1 MKKSDKS
8 TPTAKVPR
16 GRFAPRE
23 ALDTNAPEHIRDAV
37 WRLKSERIVA
47 TAVEL
52 FYSRGF
58 SNTTLDQVAE
68 QMNVTKPFI
77 YSHFKSKND
86 LLAEI
91 CSRAIRV
98 AHEALNRAVAFQ
110 GTPTEK
116 LESLVRDFMLA
127 VLNHQAHAVIYSRE
141 ETKLVAEDR
150 ESINILRREFDRR
163 FVGLL
168 EEGVATGEFVV
179 DDVPLTA
186 LAIGGIVGWSPVWY
200 RAGGRLT
207 KDEAAE
213 KVASLVLAM
222 VQAKSI
228 KRRRLRTAT

>member
-1 MKKSDKS
+1 MKKSAKL
-8 TPTAKVPR
+8 TPTTQVAK

-23 ALDTNAPEHIRDAV
+23 AVDSNEPEHIRDAV

-116 LESLVRDFMLA
+116 LENLVRDFMLA
-127 VLNHQAHAVIYSRE
+127 VLNHQPHAVIYSRE
-141 ETKLVAEDR
+141 EPQLVAQDR
-150 ESINILRREFDRR
+150 ESINVLRREFDRR
-163 FVGLL
+163 FIGLL
-168 EEGVATGEFVV
+168 EEGVATGDFVV

-200 RAGGRLT
+200 RVGGRLT

-213 KVASLVLAM
+213 KVAGLVLAM
-222 VQAKSI
+222 VQAKTL
-228 KRRRLRTAT
+228 KRRRARAAA